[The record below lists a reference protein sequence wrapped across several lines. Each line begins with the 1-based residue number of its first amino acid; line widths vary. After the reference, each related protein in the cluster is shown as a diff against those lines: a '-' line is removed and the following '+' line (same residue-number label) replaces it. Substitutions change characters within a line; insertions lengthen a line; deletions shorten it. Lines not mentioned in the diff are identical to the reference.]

1 MKNLSKIILV
11 VVASILVS
19 TVCAFT
25 STANITE
32 MEGDV
37 NYVKKGATEWQPA
50 SIGTILE
57 NGDKIGSKD
66 NSWVEISFRAGH
78 QAKLGSNSFMI
89 INQLE
94 IKTSLELFKGELFSK
109 VKKLSKA
116 EGYEVKT
123 SQSVASVRGTE
134 FKVTIDENNGKTLVS
149 VYVGS
154 VLAKEIITGAE
165 VIVPAGKYVIIKEN
179 TAPTEPD
186 DIENLE
192 KTASIF
198 SSKTC
203 PQDED
208 DPMPPEEEE
217 PEPPEEED
225 KISIKED
232 LREEMREAVNDI
244 RVDMETARN
253 IVEDT
258 KETDSSTGRSLRD
271 VHGNLVRIEQYVVR
285 PKPDTIQFINITKRS
300 NYKYGGRMNVASCG
314 ARLDSFEAKAT
325 FNMEM
330 PEKISDWFGFFKDVD
345 EKDLDFH
352 PLRVEI
358 KTSNQ
363 SDSIIVTST
372 WDDVEDNLKT
382 PVVKFESGKEGVW
395 LVDTTDYDESNSL
408 KLSEEQMGEGAFWN
422 SKEDRFETWMI
433 SPNIRLYRDTNLS
446 GAYNVGDT
454 LFNENGLV
462 RLGMEAWIID
472 NDGKILDLNTVKDG
486 NPFNIIRNIAFESS
500 AVCRYDF
507 SNSFLLNDLALY
519 KDPNNPHEDRE
530 LEDWE
535 YESILRDYNNGTD
548 FFSRNFDHVTTPD
561 FIIPVLEEIAKG
573 AASSM

>member
-11 VVASILVS
+11 VVVSILVS

-25 STANITE
+25 STANITGL
-32 MEGDV
+32 EGDV

-89 INQLE
+89 INHME

-134 FKVTIDENNGKTLVS
+134 FKVTIDENNGQTLVS

-208 DPMPPEEEE
+208 DPVPPEEEE

-232 LREEMREAVNDI
+232 LRKEMREAVNDI

-258 KETDSSTGRSLRD
+258 KETDSSTGRTLRD

-300 NYKYGGRMNVASCG
+300 NYKYGGRMNVASGG

-363 SDSIIVTST
+363 KDSIIATST
-372 WDDVEDNLKT
+372 WDDVEENLKD
-382 PVVKFESGKEGVW
+382 PIVKFISGKEGEW
-395 LVDTTDYDESNSL
+395 LVDTTDYDESDPRAL
-408 KLSEEQMGEGAFWN
+408 TDEKAGEDAFWN

-433 SPNIRLYRDTNLS
+433 SPNIRLYQDTNLS
-446 GAYNVGDT
+446 GEFELD
-454 LFNENGLV
+454 EEKKLV

-507 SNSFLLNDLALY
+507 SEEFLPYGLY
-519 KDPNNPHEDRE
+519 KDPNNPHEDRD
-530 LEDWE
+530 LTDSE
-535 YESILRDYNNGTD
+535 YESILRVYNTGTD
-548 FFSRNFDHVTTPD
+548 FFSKNFDHITTPD

>member
-1 MKNLSKIILV
+1 MKSLSKIILV
-11 VVASILVS
+11 AVVSILVS

-25 STANITE
+25 FTANITGLD
-32 MEGDV
+32 GDV

-66 NSWVEISFRAGH
+66 NSWAEISFRAGH
-78 QAKLGSNSFMI
+78 QARLGSNSFMI
-89 INQLE
+89 INHME
-94 IKTSLELFKGELFSK
+94 KKTSLELFKGELFSK

-134 FKVTIDENNGKTLVS
+134 FKVSIDENNGKTLVS
-149 VYVGS
+149 VYEGS

-186 DIENLE
+186 DIKNLE
-192 KTASIF
+192 KTESID
-198 SSKTC
+198 SSETA
-203 PQDED
+203 EEE
-208 DPMPPEEEE
+208 PEEEE
-217 PEPPEEED
+217 EEEET
-225 KISIKED
+225 KASIKED
-232 LREEMREAVNDI
+232 IREEMREAVNDI
-244 RVDMETARN
+244 KVDMETARN

-258 KETDSSTGRSLRD
+258 KETDSSTGRTLRD

-300 NYKYGGRMNVASCG
+300 NYKYGGRMNVTSGG

-330 PEKISDWFGFFKDVD
+330 PEKISDWFGFFKDND

-352 PLRVEI
+352 PLSVEI

-363 SDSIIVTST
+363 EDSIIATST
-372 WDDVEDNLKT
+372 WDDTEENLKD
-382 PVVKFESGKEGVW
+382 PVVKFISGKEGEW
-395 LVDTTDYDESNSL
+395 LIDTTDYDESNPL
-408 KLSEEQMGEGAFWN
+408 ALTDEKMGEAVGWN
-422 SKEDRFETWMI
+422 SKEDRFEAWTI
-433 SPNIRLYRDTNLS
+433 SPNIRLYQDTNS
-446 GAYNVGDT
+446 
-454 LFNENGLV
+454 NGIYDDGETPKLV

-500 AVCRYDF
+500 AVCRYGYSNDF
-507 SNSFLLNDLALY
+507 LPYGLY
-519 KDPNNPHEDRE
+519 KDPDNPHEDRD
-530 LEDWE
+530 LTDKE
-535 YESILRDYNNGTD
+535 YESILRVYNTGTD